1 MGTNSQTM
9 AWMMDAYGQLHGHS
23 PAVVTGKPVEIQ
35 GSLGRESA
43 TGRGVSYLA
52 TESARD
58 IGIDL
63 SGARVVVQGFG
74 NVGYWAA
81 ALIQAQGANIIA
93 LSDVNGGIYNAN
105 GLNFN
110 AASTYQ
116 RDNGTFAGF
125 PDSEQI
131 TNTELLGLECEILVP
146 AAINDVIT
154 SENAPDVAARLVLEA
169 ANHPITPAAD
179 EILEDMG
186 VVVLPDILVN
196 AGGVIV
202 SYFEWTQNLQ
212 EFRWDETRVNEEL
225 HKVITRAYREV
236 LAKVNA
242 EGITHRDAAF
252 ELGVARVA
260 RAVEIRGFV

>member
-1 MGTNSQTM
+1 MDTNAQTM

-58 IGIDL
+58 IGIAL
-63 SGARVVVQGFG
+63 SKARGVVQGLG

-110 AASTYQ
+110 AASAYQ

-131 TNTELLGLECEILVP
+131 TNTELLGLECEILVG
-146 AAINDVIT
+146 
-154 SENAPDVAARLVLEA
+154 R
-169 ANHPITPAAD
+169 
-179 EILEDMG
+179 
-186 VVVLPDILVN
+186 
-196 AGGVIV
+196 
-202 SYFEWTQNLQ
+202 
-212 EFRWDETRVNEEL
+212 
-225 HKVITRAYREV
+225 HK
-236 LAKVNA
+236 
-242 EGITHRDAAF
+242 
-252 ELGVARVA
+252 
-260 RAVEIRGFV
+260 

>member
-1 MGTNSQTM
+1 
-9 AWMMDAYGQLHGHS
+9 MDF
-23 PAVVTGKPVEIQ
+23 P
-35 GSLGRESA
+35 
-43 TGRGVSYLA
+43 
-52 TESARD
+52 
-58 IGIDL
+58 
-63 SGARVVVQGFG
+63 GARVVIQGFG

-81 ALIQAQGANIIA
+81 ALIQAQGAKIIA

-105 GLNFN
+105 GLNVN
-110 AASTYQ
+110 SASAYL
-116 RDNGTFAGF
+116 RDNGALAGF
-125 PDSEQI
+125 PDCESI
-131 TNTELLGLECEILVP
+131 TNAELLRLKCEILAP

-154 SENAPDVAARLVLEA
+154 SQNASDVNARLILEA

-179 EILEDMG
+179 EILEDKG

-225 HKVITRAYREV
+225 HKIITRAYREV
-236 LAKVNA
+236 LAKVNS
-242 EGITHRDAAF
+242 EGITHRNAAF

-260 RAVEIRGFV
+260 RAVELRGFV